1 MRVQEHVAGAEGTQ
15 FAVTDTAHHAARA
28 LADDNGI
35 DLLDVDAQIAG
46 LRDPVHPERA
56 GVEPVVAETVSAAA
70 DAHALRAVRLGEV
83 MVNEVRQPAA
93 EVVADDG
100 VRPHLALLP
109 HSPGNGS
116 RRNERENILASSNAI
131 A

>member
-1 MRVQEHVAGAEGTQ
+1 M
-15 FAVTDTAHHAARA
+15 
-28 LADDNGI
+28 
-35 DLLDVDAQIAG
+35 LDVDAQIAG

-56 GVEPVVAETVSAAA
+56 GVDSVVAEAVSAAA

-83 MVNEVRQPAA
+83 MVNNVRPSAA

-100 VRPHLALLP
+100 VTPHVALLP

-116 RRNERENILASSNAI
+116 RRNERETFSLLPMLLPDGIPAYGESHQWFLR
-131 A
+131 